1 MQNRQNMANT
11 WQNEIHQLEVD
22 DVSSQS
28 YVKPSNNIQLGDGGL
43 ITNLHSRPIYK
54 IKFGSKLLLRAKQAK
69 YRKL

>member
-1 MQNRQNMANT
+1 MANT
-11 WQNEIHQLEVD
+11 GQNKIHQLEID

-28 YVKPSNNIQLGDGGL
+28 YYVKPYNNIQLSDVGL

-54 IKFGSKLLLRAKQAK
+54 IKFGGKLLFRAKQAK